1 MNAKF
6 RIGILGGGESGIG
19 TALLAKQ
26 KGYQVFLSDAGIITG
41 ERKEELKQ
49 YQVLFEERGHTFEK
63 LKNADLIIKSPGIP
77 DSAPI
82 VRQLVSENIEV
93 ISEIEFA
100 FRHQEGKIVAIT
112 GSNGKTTTTHLVF
125 HMMRHAGLD
134 VAEVGNVGKSFA
146 RQVFEK
152 PCDWYVIEVS
162 SFQLDGIR
170 TFQPDIAILLNI
182 TPDHLN
188 RYNGEIDQYAASKFR
203 ISMNQDQRN
212 QLIYSAIDEG
222 VSSRLDKY
230 HINAKLIPI
239 ESRQCLDNQQVE
251 LRDGK
256 TLSIDDANLI
266 GRHNQVNLLAAAY
279 AASLAGVPF
288 EKIEASL
295 PTFQNEAHRL
305 EIVGEWDEVRYI
317 NDSKATNVDAVFYA
331 LEAMKNPVVWIA
343 GGQDKGNEYQKLQKL
358 VREKVKALI
367 CLGMDNRKIRE
378 AFSTVVLDIKETTQ
392 VHEAVQWAAS
402 VAQKGDV
409 VLLSPACAS
418 FDLFNHYKHRGDA
431 FKEAVIKLNER
442 ISE

>member
-1 MNAKF
+1 MNAKMM
-6 RIGILGGGESGIG
+6 IGILGGGESGIG
-19 TALLAKQ
+19 AALLAKQ
-26 KGYQVFLSDAGIITG
+26 KGYQVFLSDSGEIAG
-41 ERKEELKQ
+41 ERKEKLKQ

-63 LKNADLIIKSPGIP
+63 LNNADLIIKSPGIP

-93 ISEIEFA
+93 VSEIEFA

-125 HMMRHAGLD
+125 HMMRYAGLD

-188 RYNGEIDQYAASKFR
+188 RYNGEIDEYAASKFR
-203 ISMNQDQRN
+203 ICMNQDQRN
-212 QLIYSAIDEG
+212 QLIYSAMDEG
-222 VSSRLDKY
+222 ISSRLNKY
-230 HINAKLIPI
+230 QIDAQLIPI
-239 ESRQCLDNQQVE
+239 EFQQFIDHQKVE
-251 LRDGK
+251 LLEGK
-256 TLSIDDANLI
+256 TLSIDDAHLI
-266 GRHNQVNLLAAAY
+266 GRHNQVNLLASATAA
-279 AASLAGVPF
+279 ALAGVSF
-288 EKIEASL
+288 EKIEESL

-305 EIVGEWDEVRYI
+305 EVIGEWDEVQYI
-317 NDSKATNVDAVFYA
+317 NDSKATNIDAVFYA
-331 LEAMKNPVVWIA
+331 LEAMKKPVIWIA
-343 GGQDKGNEYQKLQKL
+343 GGEDKGNDYQILQKL

-367 CLGMDNRKIRE
+367 CLGMDNRKIKE
-378 AFSTVVLDIKETTQ
+378 AFSTMVLDIKETTQ

-402 VAQKGDV
+402 IAQKGDV

-418 FDLFNHYKHRGDA
+418 FDLFKHYRHRGDV

-442 ISE
+442 SIE

>member
-1 MNAKF
+1 MNAKLM
-6 RIGILGGGESGIG
+6 IGILGGGESGIG
-19 TALLAKQ
+19 AALLAKQ
-26 KGYQVFLSDAGIITG
+26 KGYQVFLSDAGKITG

-63 LKNADLIIKSPGIP
+63 LNNADLIIKSPGIP

-125 HMMRHAGLD
+125 HMMRYAGLD

-152 PCDWYVIEVS
+152 PCDWYVIEMS

-203 ISMNQDQRN
+203 ICMNQDQRN
-212 QLIYSAIDEG
+212 QLIYSVMDEG
-222 VSSRLDKY
+222 ISSRLNKY
-230 HINAKLIPI
+230 QIDAKLFPI
-239 ESRQCLDNQQVE
+239 EFQQLFDHQKVE
-251 LRDGK
+251 LPNGK
-256 TLSIDDANLI
+256 TLSIDDAHLI
-266 GRHNQVNLLAAAY
+266 GRHNQVNLLASAT
-279 AASLAGVPF
+279 AASLAGVSF
-288 EKIEASL
+288 EEIEGSL

-305 EIVGEWDEVRYI
+305 EVIGDWDEVQYI
-317 NDSKATNVDAVFYA
+317 NDSKATNIDAVFYA
-331 LEAMKNPVVWIA
+331 LEAMKKPVIWIA
-343 GGQDKGNEYQKLQKL
+343 GGEDKGNDYQILQKL

-367 CLGMDNRKIRE
+367 CLGMDNRKIKE

-402 VAQKGDV
+402 IAQKGDV

-418 FDLFNHYKHRGDA
+418 FDLFKHYRHRGDA
-431 FKEAVIKLNER
+431 FKKAVIKLNER
-442 ISE
+442 SKE